1 MQRFFFFLLV
11 CVLVAMMSSPAFA
24 ALKVGTVT
32 RIKGQE
38 RTVIR
43 GFGLVMGLNGTGDA
57 PQQFGA
63 TGRSLLAMLEASG
76 QPGGSLKEVGTA
88 KNIALV
94 EVMATIPETGAREGD
109 LLDCTVSA
117 VSAKSLAG
125 GVLAIAVLM
134 QPVPQDPASAE
145 TIAMAW
151 GPLTME
157 NQLALN
163 VGKVKQGARLTAD
176 FMNPYIKDGNI
187 TLVLAKPYAGSAMA
201 LNVST
206 AINAN
211 PIATGG
217 VLATAINQ
225 QNVVVKLPTEY
236 FSNPMSFVAEL
247 MNIDI
252 TRELEAPPTVHINE
266 RAGIISIDPR
276 VEIDP
281 VAISHGNIV
290 AEMRPLLPGVVEQ
303 IPQRVVG
310 LDIQERRT
318 GEVNPR
324 LTALVESLNA
334 IKVPT
339 KDIIEIVKLLER
351 QGAIQG
357 HVVYE

>member
-1 MQRFFFFLLV
+1 MKSITTILTALL
-11 CVLVAMMSSPAFA
+11 LIVATA
-24 ALKVGTVT
+24 APSFGALRVATVA
-32 RIKGQE
+32 RLKGQE

-43 GFGLVMGLNGTGDA
+43 GFGLVMGLNGTGDS
-57 PQQFGA
+57 PQQFGP

-76 QPGGSLKEVGTA
+76 HPGGSLKEMGLA

-94 EVMATIPETGAREGD
+94 EVMATIPETGGRGGD

-134 QPVPQDPASAE
+134 HPVPQDPSTAE
-145 TIAMAW
+145 TMALAW
-151 GPLTME
+151 GPITIE
-157 NQLALN
+157 NQVALN
-163 VGKVKQGARLTAD
+163 VGKVKQGARLTSD
-176 FMNPYIKDGNI
+176 FMNPYVKDGNV
-187 TLVLAKPYAGSAMA
+187 TLVLSKQYASSAMA
-201 LNVST
+201 LNVAT

-211 PIATGG
+211 PLATGST
-217 VLATAINQ
+217 LATAINQ
-225 QNVVVKLPTEY
+225 QNVVVKLPPQY
-236 FSNPMSFVAEL
+236 FSNPMSFVGEL
-247 MNIDI
+247 MSVEI

-290 AEMRPLLPGVVEQ
+290 AEMRPLPAGQVEQ
-303 IPQRVVG
+303 TPQRVVG
-310 LDIQERRT
+310 LDLQERRT
-318 GEVNPR
+318 GEANPR
-324 LTALVESLNA
+324 LTALVDALNA

-339 KDIIEIVKLLER
+339 KDIIEIIKLLER

-357 HVVYE
+357 HVLYE

>member
-1 MQRFFFFLLV
+1 MKNLSLLCLTFLL
-11 CVLVAMMSSPAFA
+11 LVATTTSSFA
-24 ALKVGTVT
+24 ALKVATVV

-43 GFGLVMGLNGTGDA
+43 GFGLVMGLSGTGDS
-57 PQQFGA
+57 PSQFGT
-63 TGRSLLAMLEASG
+63 TGRALLAMLEASG
-76 QPGGSLKEVGTA
+76 HPGGSLKEVGLA

-94 EVMATIPETGAREGD
+94 EVMATIPDTGGREGD

-134 QPVPQDPASAE
+134 HPVPQDPSTAK
-145 TIAMAW
+145 TIALAW
-151 GPLTME
+151 GPLTLE
-157 NQLALN
+157 SNVALN

-176 FMNPYIKDGNI
+176 FMNPYIKDGNL
-187 TLVLAKPYAGSAMA
+187 TLVLSKPYASSAMA
-201 LNVST
+201 LNVAT
-206 AINAN
+206 AINGNA
-211 PIATGG
+211 IATGKT
-217 VLATAINQ
+217 LATAINQ
-225 QNVVVKLPTEY
+225 QNVVVALPTEY

-252 TRELEAPPTVHINE
+252 TRELESPPTVHINE
-266 RAGIISIDPR
+266 RAGIISVDPR

-290 AEMRPLLPGVVEQ
+290 AEMRPLPAGVIEQ
-303 IPQRVVG
+303 TPQRVVG
-310 LDIQERRT
+310 FDLQERRT

-324 LTALVESLNA
+324 LTALVEALNA